1 MAFFFNALYT
11 AVKNAVYAMKTI
23 GIILIALGI
32 IMLVVRG
39 ISYTTEKKVVDIGP
53 LEVNKKDKKTVGW
66 PMYAGGIAVVAGIV
80 LVLADRK
87 KA

>member
-1 MAFFFNALYT
+1 
-11 AVKNAVYAMKTI
+11 MKTI

-39 ISYTTEKKVVDIGP
+39 ISYTTEEKVVDIGP

-87 KA
+87 RA

>member
-1 MAFFFNALYT
+1 
-11 AVKNAVYAMKTI
+11 MKTI

-39 ISYTTEKKVVDIGP
+39 ISYTTEEKVVDLGP